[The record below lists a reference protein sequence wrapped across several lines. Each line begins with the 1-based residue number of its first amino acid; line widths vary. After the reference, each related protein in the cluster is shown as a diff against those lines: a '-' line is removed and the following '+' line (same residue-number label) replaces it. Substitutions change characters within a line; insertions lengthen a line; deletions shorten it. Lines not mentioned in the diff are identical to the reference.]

1 MKIKI
6 HNDVWKVK
14 LVDANAK
21 KMNPDPNSYNFGL
34 TEYKELLI
42 SIMDG
47 RSESVTRS
55 TLIHELVHAFL
66 FESGLDKCV
75 SFTDFWIVSV
85 TKVTQIERL
94 KRRKPYLSQKAINNI
109 FSSQLENRERLQY
122 ATYIIPN
129 DTRNPKLL
137 ADKVDR
143 GLEII
148 GAISREDRL

>member
-1 MKIKI
+1 MVNIMKIKI

-66 FESGLDKCV
+66 FSYGHTV
-75 SFTDFWIVSV
+75 DFFGVHG
-85 TKVTQIERL
+85 
-94 KRRKPYLSQKAINNI
+94 
-109 FSSQLENRERLQY
+109 
-122 ATYIIPN
+122 
-129 DTRNPKLL
+129 D
-137 ADKVDR
+137 
-143 GLEII
+143 EII
-148 GAISREDRL
+148 DLTNQIMGRWGDRCLQSKK

>member
-1 MKIKI
+1 MVKIMKIKI

-55 TLIHELVHAFL
+55 TLFHTVTLLKVKKQCVTF
-66 FESGLDKCV
+66 SGFMGMKSL
-75 SFTDFWIVSV
+75 TL
-85 TKVTQIERL
+85 QIRL
-94 KRRKPYLSQKAINNI
+94 
-109 FSSQLENRERLQY
+109 
-122 ATYIIPN
+122 
-129 DTRNPKLL
+129 
-137 ADKVDR
+137 
-143 GLEII
+143 
-148 GAISREDRL
+148 